1 MVGPAKVFPKCTDS
15 WLILQ
20 KLVKVCVRKRRRGQT
35 NSSTCQAKRYLAR
48 KTFTN
53 ALNEKG
59 KWEQHKSQNFF
70 INLDNLASI
79 FLTLV
84 VLVIFVAYKTCE
96 RKAFVMFNLS
106 LAKTTDFFGKGVK
119 TKGGLGTPSK
129 TT

>member
-1 MVGPAKVFPKCTDS
+1 MICFFSAGLM
-15 WLILQ
+15 WQ
-20 KLVKVCVRKRRRGQT
+20 KLVKVCVRKRGRGQT

-59 KWEQHKSQNFF
+59 KWEQHKSQHYF

-96 RKAFVMFNLS
+96 RAAFAMFGKNNRFFWERCKNQKRLGDAVKNY
-106 LAKTTDFFGKGVK
+106 LADFFC
-119 TKGGLGTPSK
+119 
-129 TT
+129 

>member
-1 MVGPAKVFPKCTDS
+1 M
-15 WLILQ
+15 ILQ

-59 KWEQHKSQNFF
+59 KWEQHKSQHFF

-79 FLTLV
+79 FLTFV

-96 RKAFVMFNLS
+96 RKAFAMFNLS
-106 LAKTTDFFGKGVK
+106 LAKRTDFFWERCKNQRRLGDAVK
-119 TKGGLGTPSK
+119 NYLADFFR
-129 TT
+129 

>member
-1 MVGPAKVFPKCTDS
+1 M
-15 WLILQ
+15 ILQ

-35 NSSTCQAKRYLAR
+35 NSSTCQAKRYLPR

-59 KWEQHKSQNFF
+59 KWEQHKSQHYF